1 MSIQLFFGNILQV
14 TDAIQEQPEGIPVLE
29 SIFLKAGLIILL
41 LALASGIRNYTKV
54 EEAKKKAFFKGF
66 TTVLV
71 VAFVIVLMFSILAYL
86 VTLQTGW
93 FIFLI
98 LDNK

>member
-14 TDAIQEQPEGIPVLE
+14 TDAMQEQPEGIPVLE

-41 LALASGIRNYTKV
+41 LALASGIRNYTKA

-86 VTLQTGW
+86 VTLQTG
-93 FIFLI
+93 
-98 LDNK
+98 